1 MTELKKMKK
10 ELYKLKKY
18 RAHLPRLIDCS
29 EVNGDEFFTR
39 EDLIEVEKQIEK
51 LQKQINDNSY

>member
-1 MTELKKMKK
+1 MTKLKKLKK
-10 ELYKLKKY
+10 ELSKLKNY

-51 LQKQINDNSY
+51 LQKQINDNK

>member
-1 MTELKKMKK
+1 MTELKKLKK
-10 ELYKLKKY
+10 ELSKLKNY

-29 EVNGDEFFTR
+29 EVNGDLCFTI

-51 LQKQINDNSY
+51 LQKQINDNK